1 MLWSIYV
8 LRVREDTVD
17 NNAARLRERLK
28 SLGLS
33 DPAIDAAWPT
43 WWSQDADASTSAR
56 VELRFSVSRKL
67 GLDPHSLLEDDA
79 QPRFI
84 WQNEA
89 RFKHLSGEG
98 LLEQAA
104 ITSFGAALG
113 MYLIAATKNEAVEI
127 PQDPH
132 VLRDAILR
140 GQPFVRLID
149 LLSVCWSLAIPTV
162 HLRVFPLP
170 QKRMSAMSVRVGQR
184 NAIMLGK
191 DSMYPPHV
199 AFYLAHEIAHI
210 SLGHLSEDPIVV
222 DFEADELVATDDE
235 EEKKADEFALQL
247 LTGRSRPMVLA
258 QQDRYSARE
267 LARVAQTAGA
277 ELGIEPGTLALCF
290 GFSTRDWATANA
302 AIRFI
307 YAEPHPVWIEVNR
320 IANRQLA
327 FDQIPDDARSYVN
340 TVLGSE

>member
-1 MLWSIYV
+1 M
-8 LRVREDTVD
+8 D

-56 VELRFSVSRKL
+56 VELRFSVARKL
-67 GLDPHSLLEDDA
+67 GLDPRSLLEDDA
-79 QPRFI
+79 RPQFI

-98 LLEQAA
+98 LLERAA

-113 MYLIAATKNEAVEI
+113 MFLIAATKGEPLEI
-127 PQDPH
+127 PQDPY
-132 VLRDAILR
+132 VFRNAILR
-140 GQPFVRLID
+140 EQPFVRLID
-149 LLSVCWSLAIPTV
+149 LLSLCWTLAIPTV

-222 DFEADELVATDDE
+222 DFEVDEFVATDDE
-235 EEKKADEFALQL
+235 EENKADEFALQL
-247 LTGRSRPMVLA
+247 LTGRSRPMVLPE
-258 QQDRYSARE
+258 QDRYTAGE
-267 LARVAQTAGA
+267 LARVARSAGA

-302 AIRFI
+302 AIRRI
-307 YAEPHPVWIEVNR
+307 YADPHPVWVEVNR
-320 IANRQLA
+320 IANDQLA
-327 FDQIPDDARSYVN
+327 LDRVPDDARSYLN
-340 TVLGSE
+340 AVLGTG

>member
-1 MLWSIYV
+1 V
-8 LRVREDTVD
+8 E

-28 SLGLS
+28 TLGLS

-43 WWSQDADASTSAR
+43 WWSQDADASTSAK
-56 VELRFSVSRKL
+56 VELRFSVARKL

-79 QPRFI
+79 QPQFI

-98 LLEQAA
+98 QLERAA

-113 MYLIAATKNEAVEI
+113 MYLVAATRNEPLQVES
-127 PQDPH
+127 DPN
-132 VLRDAILR
+132 VFRKAILR
-140 GQPFVRLID
+140 EQPFVRLID
-149 LLSVCWSLAIPTV
+149 LLSLCWTLAIPAI
-162 HLRVFPLP
+162 HLRVFPLS

-210 SLGHLSEDPIVV
+210 ALGHLSEDPIVV
-222 DFEADELVATDDE
+222 DFEVDEQVAANDE
-235 EEKKADEFALQL
+235 EENRADEFALQL
-247 LTGRSRPMVLA
+247 LTGHSRPTVLP

-267 LARVAQTAGA
+267 LARVARSAGA
-277 ELGIEPGTLALCF
+277 DLGIEPGTLALCF

-302 AIRFI
+302 AIGHI
-307 YAEPHPVWIEVNR
+307 YAEPRPVWVEVNR
-320 IANRQLA
+320 IANGQLA
-327 FDQIPDDARSYVN
+327 LDRVPDDARSYLN
-340 TVLGSE
+340 AVLGAA